1 MPLPRT
7 FVLAVALATGGLAGC
22 NDSPSD
28 TDATTAEGAR
38 GEVQARTQDVAEAAR
53 DAGDAGAE
61 AQGIDQQLVDLG
73 LPGAAATSYAY
84 AQACDASQADL
95 DAFRAAQRDQA
106 ESMGTDAAA
115 FDAAFDTALPLANH
129 RVAIDDISMRSDRR
143 ADTCEY
149 MLDSIR

>member
-1 MPLPRT
+1 MPLTRT
-7 FVLAVALATGGLAGC
+7 FVLAAAIATGGLAGC
-22 NDSPSD
+22 NPSPTD
-28 TDATTAEGAR
+28 TETTAAEGAR
-38 GEVQARTQDVAEAAR
+38 GEVQARTQDVADAAR
-53 DAGDAGAE
+53 DAGDPGAE
-61 AQGIDQQLVDLG
+61 ARGIDQQLVDLG

-84 AQACDASQADL
+84 AQACDASQAEL

-115 FDAAFDTALPLANH
+115 FDAAFDTALPLANR